1 MDLHSVVG
9 RLFHYTSFLRTVA
22 SLLALVALTWS
33 TPAFCDE
40 IHDAAY
46 KGDLPKV
53 TALTKATPSLVFSTD
68 DISPTGFPTGRT
80 PLHSAASSGRL
91 DIVEFLLAN
100 RAEVNA
106 KDKEGRTPLHSA
118 ADAGP
123 IGSGDLKGVAE
134 LLLAN
139 NAEVDPKDSFG
150 CTPLLLAA
158 WSGDNDLL
166 ELLLAKGADVNAKDD
181 RGRSPLHAALV
192 NGHKNLVEILLANKA
207 DVNSRDNSG
216 ETPLHM
222 AAAQGNQDVNNV
234 RGWLQA
240 MGVDANDK
248 WAEVMLRIGADVNAK
263 DIHGKALGDATIAES
278 LAAEGLNADDT
289 KGNTM
294 VELLLAKGA
303 DVNAKDNRG
312 ETPLDAALH
321 NRHEDVAELLRRH
334 GGREG
339 SHPSDDIRR

>member
-1 MDLHSVVG
+1 MDLHSAVG

-46 KGDLPKV
+46 KGDLAKV
-53 TALTKATPSLVFSTD
+53 SALVKVSPNLVFSTD
-68 DISPTGFPTGRT
+68 DVSPTGFPTGRT
-80 PLHSAASSGRL
+80 PLHSAASSGQP

-106 KDKEGRTPLHSA
+106 KDGAGMTPLHSA
-118 ADAGP
+118 AHATP
-123 IGSGDLKGVAE
+123 TVSRDLKRVAE

-139 NAEVDPKDSFG
+139 NAEVDPKDKLGF
-150 CTPLLLAA
+150 TPLLLAA
-158 WSGDNDLL
+158 WSGDKELL

-181 RGRSPLHAALV
+181 RGRSPLHAALAT
-192 NGHKNLVEILLANKA
+192 GHKNLVEILLANKA
-207 DVNSRDNSG
+207 DFNSKDNSG
-216 ETPLHM
+216 ETPLHV

-240 MGVDANDK
+240 MGADANDK
-248 WAEVMLRIGADVNAK
+248 WAEVMLRIGGDVNAK
-263 DIHGKALGDATIAES
+263 DTHGRALGDATIAES

-289 KGNTM
+289 KGNSM
-294 VELLLAKGA
+294 VELLLVKGA

-312 ETPLDAALH
+312 KTPLDAALH
-321 NRHEDVAELLRRH
+321 NRHEDVAELLRQH